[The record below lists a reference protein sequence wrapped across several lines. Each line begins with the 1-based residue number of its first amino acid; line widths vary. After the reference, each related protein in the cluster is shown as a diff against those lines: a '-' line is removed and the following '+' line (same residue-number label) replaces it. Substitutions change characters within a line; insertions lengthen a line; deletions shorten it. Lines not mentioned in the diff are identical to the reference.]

1 MSLKPFLAGRRPWR
15 SGSLPA
21 RLLRGLLRVALVL
34 ALLHALAW
42 RWAVGE
48 LETQFEAWAAQRRS
62 EGWMVAYDPP
72 ERGGWPFAATLFLP
86 WTRLGGAEDLVPGG
100 VEWQAEGVR
109 LRLSPLQP
117 RRLTLELL
125 GWQRVFGEGFD
136 LHAAADR
143 FTAELPLAAGDSL
156 LELPL
161 AARRLRLRSPA
172 GLVEAER
179 LGLHLDL
186 PPSGAAGEAGAR
198 LGLTVSGLQLPPD
211 LGPATE
217 ALGRMVQ
224 ALHLDLALSGPL
236 PMAGTMAARAAAWRE
251 AGGRLEAHDLAL
263 RWGPLA
269 AQGSARLGLDRALQ
283 PMGEAAL
290 QVTGAD
296 ALLRAAAGA
305 GLLTQQAALA
315 GQALIG
321 LLGRRPAEGGP
332 PVLDLPLALEGR
344 VLSAAR
350 LRLGVLPEWRWPG
363 QAAPARRN

>member
-1 MSLKPFLAGRRPWR
+1 MSLKPFLSDRRPRR

-34 ALLHALAW
+34 ALLHALVW

-62 EGWMVAYDPP
+62 EGWLVTYDAP

-125 GWQRVFGEGFD
+125 GWQRVFGESFD
-136 LHAAADR
+136 LHVTADR

-156 LELPL
+156 RELPL

-186 PPSGAAGEAGAR
+186 PPGPAGETGAR
-198 LGLTVSGLQLPPD
+198 LGLAVSGLQLPPG
-211 LGPATE
+211 LGQATE
-217 ALGRMVQ
+217 VLGRTMQ

-236 PMAGTMAARAAAWRE
+236 PMAGTLAARAAAWRE
-251 AGGRLEAHDLAL
+251 AGGALEAHDLAL
-263 RWGPLA
+263 RWGPLT

-283 PMGEAAL
+283 PRGEAAL

-363 QAAPARRN
+363 QAVPARN